1 MHVIELNDHELALY
15 SGEGKQLKSEPAAAA
30 VIGQELVFG
39 TQALSQG
46 RIHPQGF
53 NNRYLGSTTAEPLPS
68 PIGPAHNFADLIYQ
82 HLATYELNGETLVI
96 LTPAHFTNEQLGLM
110 LGICQELGIAVRGFV
125 DSPLMQSMAGV
136 AESRFNILD
145 IEWHR
150 LTLTTVTQDEG
161 YTSVENNKVWEGRGL
176 NHLIEGWMGV
186 IADEFMHRTRFDPLH
201 RGDTEQQLFQQTYA
215 WLTQDFN
222 ARIVIS
228 GSENDRELEIQR
240 ERVAEKTQQRL
251 EGLDIDPNVP
261 LFLTAR
267 AQSVPDLHE
276 ILRRGH
282 QSVNRLTG
290 DWTSYLEEVCQELP
304 TDRVT
309 RLTKT
314 ASRASSVAPV
324 IDAPVQELATHL
336 LDEDHSALPLS
347 AFAGL
352 DQTITVGQ
360 SVSHENKTYV
370 AIKVK

>member
-15 SGEGKQLKSEPAAAA
+15 SSEGKQLKSEPAAAA
-30 VIGQELVFG
+30 VVGQELVFG
-39 TQALSQG
+39 AQALSQG

-82 HLATYELNGETLVI
+82 HLATYELAGETLVL

-136 AESRFNILD
+136 AEPRFNILD

-290 DWTSYLEEVCQELP
+290 DWTSYLGEVCQELP

-314 ASRASSVAPV
+314 ASRASSIAPV

-360 SVSHENKTYV
+360 SVSHESRTYV

>member
-15 SGEGKQLKSEPAAAA
+15 SSEGKQLKSEPAAAA

-39 TQALSQG
+39 AQALSQG

-82 HLATYELNGETLVI
+82 HLATYELAGETLVL

-290 DWTSYLEEVCQELP
+290 DWTSYLGEVCQELP

-360 SVSHENKTYV
+360 SVSHESRTYV